1 MEITFSQAYDIIEK
15 AIYWN
20 RSNPDFGYNAHR
32 KPYIL
37 GIAAAALCDKLED
50 NSIEFRTKLVH
61 LFIEAYNTYKITDD
75 RSRREIEFDT
85 DAFRNLIYKDF
96 EKLQTDLEFYLEE
109 EYSYINFILTGI
121 TKSGSNNIFSDKLLA
136 DLKSEGLKLSKG
148 SKNVIVLA
156 KIIMRSS
163 DQDLVIY
170 PYAILP
176 GDEGYVQSI
185 AIADK
190 SGIKEIRN
198 SIQELETMKLNYP
211 KAMEIDEDFQPML
224 ISSADWLSEIVSG
237 DSYKYRDLD

>member
-1 MEITFSQAYDIIEK
+1 MELKFSQAYDIIEK

-61 LFIEAYNTYKITDD
+61 LFVEAYNTYKITDD
-75 RSRREIEFDT
+75 CSRREIEFDT
-85 DAFRNLIYKDF
+85 DAFRNLIYKEF
-96 EKLQTDLEFYLEE
+96 EKLQADLELYLEE
-109 EYSYINFILTGI
+109 EYSYINFILSGI
-121 TKSGSNNIFSDKLLA
+121 SKSGSNLFSDKLLD
-136 DLKSEGLKLSKG
+136 DLRVEGLKLSKG

-156 KIIMRSS
+156 KIIVRSS
-163 DQDLVIY
+163 DQYLVIY

-176 GDEGYVQSI
+176 GEEGYVQSI

-190 SGIKEIRN
+190 SDIKEIRN

-211 KAMEIDEDFQPML
+211 KAIEIDKDFQPML
-224 ISSADWLSEIVSG
+224 LDSAAWLAEIVSG
-237 DSYKYRDLD
+237 DSYNYRDL